1 MMQKLLHVLF
11 DICLLRRGPDD
22 MPRSTLVF
30 SISVGLWLFALAAT
44 MLAIGNFDGRD
55 AAVAMASAV
64 VGLLAYMTL
73 ISATG
78 FTNRAL
84 QTLSALVGCGAL
96 ISFAML
102 AFLLLVTPLAGALVA
117 NLGAFLLLAWSV
129 PVKGHIIARALDRH
143 WYVGIVISLAIFL
156 LQLAFTQ
163 MMTPGP
169 VDT

>member
-1 MMQKLLHVLF
+1 MHTVLNVLL
-11 DICLLRRGPDD
+11 DICLLRRGPED
-22 MPRSTLVF
+22 MPYSGLVF
-30 SISVGLWLFALAAT
+30 TICVGLWLLALGAT
-44 MLAIGNFDGRD
+44 MLALGNFDSRD
-55 AAVAMASAV
+55 AAVAAASAV

-73 ISATG
+73 ISLTG
-78 FTNRAL
+78 FGNRAL
-84 QTLSALVGCGAL
+84 QTLSALIGCGAL

-102 AFLLLVTPLAGALVA
+102 ALLLLLTPLAGALVA

-129 PVKGHIIARALDRH
+129 PVKGHIIARALERH
-143 WYVGIVISLAIFL
+143 WYIGIVIALSIFL